1 MGAFA
6 VTPRFAC
13 NHGSPLGGVVTLEI
27 RGRVLGTDSTLNRGF
42 RAPGGLWVQKRF
54 GGSLGRCSAG
64 PLQAAVRVRHGPLF
78 PGRLMARHAVLVR
91 VIEVRVLAGEPLIH
105 TSPPISVGAGV
116 LLPLFVKLFCTSS
129 TFISTAEQRT
139 LNPQVPGSSPGGRTK
154 NQMVTMSRPPLD

>member
-1 MGAFA
+1 MSISGTLNLKTCPSSALWELL
-6 VTPRFAC
+6 
-13 NHGSPLGGVVTLEI
+13 PLLLVLPAITGLRWEGVVTLEI

-78 PGRLMARHAVLVR
+78 PGRLMARHTVLVR
-91 VIEVRVLAGEPLIH
+91 VIEVRVLVGEPLIH

-139 LNPQVPGSSPGGRTK
+139 LNP
-154 NQMVTMSRPPLD
+154 